1 MVATRRYTTADLD
14 TLPDPEEGARYEI
27 IDGELIVSRQPTMG
41 HQDACD
47 ELATVLRRW
56 SRATGRG
63 WAVSAPGV
71 IFAEDQNVAPD
82 VVWISTDRLHAAL
95 DERGHLRDAPE
106 LMVEVLSPGVEN
118 IQRDRGTKLDLYSR
132 RGVEEYWVV
141 DWQHHR
147 IEVYR
152 RADAAPDL
160 KLVATLQDDDTLT
173 SPMLPGFGVRVGDL
187 FYWQSR

>member
-1 MVATRRYTTADLD
+1 LVATRRYTTADLD

-41 HQDACD
+41 HQDACN

-82 VVWISTDRLHAAL
+82 VVWISTDRLQAAL

-106 LMVEVLSPGVEN
+106 LMVL
-118 IQRDRGTKLDLYSR
+118 Q
-132 RGVEEYWVV
+132 
-141 DWQHHR
+141 Q
-147 IEVYR
+147 YR
-152 RADAAPDL
+152 ALRTCSDGANSAPDEE
-160 KLVATLQDDDTLT
+160 D
-173 SPMLPGFGVRVGDL
+173 
-187 FYWQSR
+187 QSRDAPPSPAPLLWGPAGGQIGARREPAPGRGPTAGEPP